1 MADKR
6 PEGARR
12 WKTDQE
18 LEAPNWQGE
27 GFAMRS
33 LSGKHQ
39 VGSSRDPGS
48 ERRKEPRGRTQR
60 ERADRPKVSMREALV
75 VLRKMERGSGTIH
88 ALERAAR
95 VSRATVY
102 RLLAD
107 CEQELGVRFTCSEGT
122 YSVRDWGLLSRRR
135 VLG

>member
-1 MADKR
+1 
-6 PEGARR
+6 
-12 WKTDQE
+12 
-18 LEAPNWQGE
+18 
-27 GFAMRS
+27 
-33 LSGKHQ
+33 
-39 VGSSRDPGS
+39 
-48 ERRKEPRGRTQR
+48 
-60 ERADRPKVSMREALV
+60 MREALM
-75 VLRKMERGSGTIH
+75 VLRNMERGGGTIN

-107 CEQELGVRFTCSEGT
+107 CEEELGIRFDYHEGI